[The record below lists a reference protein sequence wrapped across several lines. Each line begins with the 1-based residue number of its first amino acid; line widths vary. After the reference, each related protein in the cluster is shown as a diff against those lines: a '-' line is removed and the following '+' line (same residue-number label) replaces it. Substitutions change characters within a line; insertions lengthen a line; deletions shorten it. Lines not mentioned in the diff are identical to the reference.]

1 MGYVAPRQPP
11 LRTRTIVVDSRKRDL
26 ASSPAPD
33 SYSVKLS
40 EELRAVESLEL
51 VYALYPSSG
60 ADSYAHLFV
69 AEAED
74 RGSIVALDAT
84 EVSGALAQLPLIA
97 PMNEYTP
104 ARHYRA
110 AAVFRVP
117 LARLSKLTVRFADAF
132 GRPYPFLDHLL
143 RFEAVC
149 GERHRDGESDLVQ
162 RLAAAPAPV
171 PAPRPS
177 PVASPSF
184 SASLAAP
191 AHGQFPATAHGQFPA
206 TAHAHDSKKKRD
218 AGVRALHNLSKSLSA
233 LAVGDSGSAGRR
245 R

>member
-1 MGYVAPRQPP
+1 M
-11 LRTRTIVVDSRKRDL
+11 VDSRRRDL
-26 ASSPAPD
+26 SSSPLPEA
-33 SYSVKLS
+33 YSVRLS

-51 VYALYPSSG
+51 VYALYPSAGPG
-60 ADSYAHLFV
+60 AYANLFV

-74 RGSIVALDAT
+74 RGSVVALDGT
-84 EVSGALAQLPLIA
+84 EVSGAIAQLPMLS

-110 AAVFRVP
+110 LTVFRVP

-132 GRPYPFLDHLL
+132 GQPYPFQDHLL

-162 RLAAAPAPV
+162 RLAAAPPPV
-171 PAPRPS
+171 PLPS
-177 PVASPSF
+177 LYSHSSGLPDASPSLARCVSANGF
-184 SASLAAP
+184 SAPGNSAP
-191 AHGQFPATAHGQFPA
+191 GNSGRGPGCPK
-206 TAHAHDSKKKRD
+206 SEKNRD

-233 LAVGDSGSAGRR
+233 LAVGDGAAGGRR
-245 R
+245 RSALR

>member
-1 MGYVAPRQPP
+1 MPQQPP
-11 LRTRTIVVDSRKRDL
+11 RRTRTIVVDSRKRD
-26 ASSPAPD
+26 AGSSPRPD

-60 ADSYAHLFV
+60 PDAYAHLFV
-69 AEAED
+69 DEAED
-74 RGSIVALDAT
+74 RGSVVALDAS
-84 EVSGALAQLPLIA
+84 EVSGALAQLPMLA
-97 PMNEYTP
+97 AVNEYTP

-110 AAVFRVP
+110 LAVFRVP

-132 GRPYPFLDHLL
+132 GNPYPFLDHLL

-162 RLAAAPAPV
+162 RLAAAPAMVPMPPV
-171 PAPRPS
+171 PRDRPVSAHAFSGVREAAPPIGQPRPS
-177 PVASPSF
+177 GNT
-184 SASLAAP
+184 AAT
-191 AHGQFPATAHGQFPA
+191 GT
-206 TAHAHDSKKKRD
+206 RE

-233 LAVGDSGSAGRR
+233 LAVGDSGSARR
-245 R
+245 TRGLRRV